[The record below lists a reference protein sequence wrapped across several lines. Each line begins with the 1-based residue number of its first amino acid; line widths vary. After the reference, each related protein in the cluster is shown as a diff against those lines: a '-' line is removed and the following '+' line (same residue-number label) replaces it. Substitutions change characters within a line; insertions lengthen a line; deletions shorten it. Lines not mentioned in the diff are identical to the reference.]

1 MPPVEMGDAEKRVQ
15 QSWADQMD
23 EDHPDLPPDTER
35 IEGNQKVVT
44 HWDLD
49 EHGNRVK
56 FVRYFKIETI
66 RVPKS
71 VAKRKAWKKFGKASS
86 DPPGP
91 NPANTQVNDEI
102 KMDFIREKENQ
113 AASSVQDDA
122 LKNAKLGKGFVK
134 CRFCEMDH
142 WSTSCP
148 YKDKLAPKDEAGA
161 SALAALKV
169 GEDDKGPKKYVV
181 PGMREGANRK
191 GEMMPGARSKDEA
204 NTIRVTNLPEDI
216 QDSDIKELFA
226 NFGRISRIFLARDKH
241 TGQSKGFA
249 FVSFDKREDAA
260 KAVALVN
267 GHGYANLIL
276 NVEWAKPSG
285 NN

>member
-1 MPPVEMGDAEKRVQ
+1 MGDAEKTRVQ

-23 EDHPDLPPDTER
+23 EDQDLPPDSER
-35 IEGNQKVVT
+35 IEGNQKIVT

-49 EHGNRVK
+49 EDGNRVK
-56 FVRYFKIETI
+56 FVRYYKIETI
-66 RVPKS
+66 KVPKS
-71 VAKRKAWKKFGKASS
+71 VARRKSWKKFGKAAG

-113 AASSVQDDA
+113 VSSSVQDDA

-161 SALAALKV
+161 SGLAAALKV
-169 GEDDKGPKKYVV
+169 GEDDKGGTKKYVV
-181 PGMREGANRK
+181 PGMRDGGANRK

-226 NFGRISRIFLARDKH
+226 SFGRISRIFLARDKH

-249 FVSFDKREDAA
+249 FVSFDKKEEAA